1 MPPPRGAHIRSNCL
15 EPGYRHAWLYRGSA
29 NEMTGGLRSVA
40 RMSCAEF
47 AGLLDPYVPG
57 DVPSTKNIYF
67 MPTTAILRAVFIHFS
82 LHLEQRLQ
90 PGWECSEGSL
100 TLTTL
105 WTSNT
110 EEKYMG
116 RTAMDWGSAAA
127 HNLAAYSQS
136 ELGFATH
143 FNMYLEV

>member
-1 MPPPRGAHIRSNCL
+1 
-15 EPGYRHAWLYRGSA
+15 
-29 NEMTGGLRSVA
+29 
-40 RMSCAEF
+40 
-47 AGLLDPYVPG
+47 
-57 DVPSTKNIYF
+57 
-67 MPTTAILRAVFIHFS
+67 MPTIAILRAVFIHFS